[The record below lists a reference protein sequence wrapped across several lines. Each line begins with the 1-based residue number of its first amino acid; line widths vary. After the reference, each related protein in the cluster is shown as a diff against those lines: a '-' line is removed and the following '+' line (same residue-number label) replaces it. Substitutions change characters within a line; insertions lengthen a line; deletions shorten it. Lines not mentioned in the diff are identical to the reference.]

1 MLKIFSTLIGGV
13 GVFVFSVYLINK
25 SMSEELLNKS
35 DKLIKFTNT
44 PFKALLVGLF
54 SSALTQSSSAIN
66 GIAVQLADKNLLTK
80 NNRYYLVMGT
90 NVGTTITAY
99 LAVLGYI
106 DASTFF
112 LILMPIAAIILA
124 VSKNEQVVRRAFF
137 VCSFLMIFIGINV
150 ISDSVPK
157 IISKIDIT
165 PFTDGNKLKLLFL
178 STLVTAVCQSS
189 SVISLIIV
197 MLGHSGAV
205 SIDNAVF
212 LIMGANIGT
221 CATAF
226 LAAIGKSKK
235 GKEVAVFN
243 LLFNIGGVAAFS
255 FAFATGL
262 LNGFINLS
270 VSTDTKIA
278 LFHTLFNVVSIIFV
292 IPFTVEHK
300 GKKSKIKPTSQ
311 VG

>member
-1 MLKIFSTLIGGV
+1 MIKLISTLIGGV

-25 SMSEELLNKS
+25 AMSEELLGKS
-35 DKLIKFTNT
+35 DKIVKLTDT
-44 PFKALLVGLF
+44 PLKALLVGLV

-90 NVGTTITAY
+90 NVGTTVTAY

-106 DASTFF
+106 DAATFF
-112 LILMPIAAIILA
+112 LLLMPIAAIILA
-124 VSKNEQVVRRAFF
+124 ISKNDRVVRRAFF
-137 VCSFLMIFIGINV
+137 VCSFLMIFIGINI
-150 ISDSVPK
+150 ISGVVPN
-157 IISKIDIT
+157 IISKIDVT
-165 PFTDGNKLKLLFL
+165 PFTDGNKLKLLCL

-197 MLGHSGAV
+197 MLGHAGAV
-205 SIDNAVF
+205 SINNALF

-221 CATAF
+221 CATAL

-235 GKEVAVFN
+235 GKDVAIFN
-243 LLFNIGGVAAFS
+243 LLFNVGGAAVFS
-255 FAFATGL
+255 FAYATGL
-262 LNGFINLS
+262 LDGFVSLS

-278 LFHTLFNVVSIIFV
+278 IFHTLFNVVSIIFT
-292 IPFTVEHK
+292 IPFTVEYK
-300 GKKSKIKPTSQ
+300 GKKSKIKPT
-311 VG
+311 

>member
-1 MLKIFSTLIGGV
+1 MIKLISTLIGGV

-25 SMSEELLNKS
+25 AMSEELLGKS
-35 DKLIKFTNT
+35 DKIVKLTDT
-44 PFKALLVGLF
+44 PLKALLVGLV

-90 NVGTTITAY
+90 NVGTTVTAY

-106 DASTFF
+106 DAATFF
-112 LILMPIAAIILA
+112 LLLMPIAAIILA
-124 VSKNEQVVRRAFF
+124 ISKNDRVVRRAFF
-137 VCSFLMIFIGINV
+137 VCSFLMIFIGINI
-150 ISDSVPK
+150 ISGVVPN
-157 IISKIDIT
+157 IISKIDVT
-165 PFTDGNKLKLLFL
+165 PFTDGNKLKLLCL

-197 MLGHSGAV
+197 MLGHAGAV
-205 SIDNAVF
+205 SIDNALF

-235 GKEVAVFN
+235 GKDVAIFN
-243 LLFNIGGVAAFS
+243 LLFNVGGVAVFS
-255 FAFATGL
+255 FAYATRL
-262 LNGFINLS
+262 LNSFIDLS

-278 LFHTLFNVVSIIFV
+278 LFHTLFNVVSIIFT
-292 IPFTVEHK
+292 IPFTVENK
-300 GKKSKIKPTSQ
+300 VKKNKIKPT
-311 VG
+311 

>member
-1 MLKIFSTLIGGV
+1 MLKLISTLIGGV

-25 SMSEELLNKS
+25 AMSEELLSKS
-35 DKLIKFTNT
+35 DKIVKLTDT
-44 PFKALLVGLF
+44 PLKALLVGLV
-54 SSALTQSSSAIN
+54 SSMLTQSSSAIN

-90 NVGTTITAY
+90 NVGTTVTAY

-106 DASTFF
+106 DAATFF
-112 LILMPIAAIILA
+112 LILMPIAAITLA
-124 VSKNEQVVRRAFF
+124 VSKNERVVRRAFF
-137 VCSFLMIFIGINV
+137 VCSFLMIFIGINI
-150 ISDSVPK
+150 ISGVVPN

-165 PFTDGNKLKLLFL
+165 PFTDGNKLKLLLL

-205 SIDNAVF
+205 SIDNALF
-212 LIMGANIGT
+212 LIMGANVGT

-243 LLFNIGGVAAFS
+243 LLFNVGGVAVFS
-255 FAFATGL
+255 FAYATRL

-278 LFHTLFNVVSIIFV
+278 LFHTLFNVISIIFT
-292 IPFTVEHK
+292 IPFTVGYK
-300 GKKSKIKPTSQ
+300 GKKSKIKPT
-311 VG
+311 

>member
-1 MLKIFSTLIGGV
+1 MLNLISTLIGGV

-25 SMSEELLNKS
+25 AMSEELLSKS
-35 DKLIKFTNT
+35 DKIVKLTDT
-44 PFKALLVGLF
+44 PLKALLVGLV

-90 NVGTTITAY
+90 NVGTTVTAY

-106 DASTFF
+106 DSSTFF
-112 LILMPIAAIILA
+112 LILMPIAAITLA
-124 VSKNEQVVRRAFF
+124 VSKNERVVRQAFF
-137 VCSFLMIFIGINV
+137 VCSFLMIFIGINI
-150 ISDSVPK
+150 ISGVVPN
-157 IISKIDIT
+157 IISKIDVT
-165 PFTDGNKLKLLFL
+165 PFTDGNKLKLLLL
-178 STLVTAVCQSS
+178 STLVTAACQSS

-205 SIDNAVF
+205 SIDNALF

-226 LAAIGKSKK
+226 LAAVGKSKK
-235 GKEVAVFN
+235 GKEVAIFN
-243 LLFNIGGVAAFS
+243 LLFNIGGVAVFS
-255 FAFATGL
+255 FAYATRL
-262 LNGFINLS
+262 LNGFINFS

-278 LFHTLFNVVSIIFV
+278 LFHTLFNVVSIIFT
-292 IPFTVEHK
+292 IPFTVEYK
-300 GKKSKIKPTSQ
+300 GKKSKIKPT
-311 VG
+311 

>member
-1 MLKIFSTLIGGV
+1 MINLIATLIGGV

-25 SMSEELLNKS
+25 AMSEELLSKS
-35 DKLIKFTNT
+35 DKIVKLTDT
-44 PFKALLVGLF
+44 PLKALLVGLV

-90 NVGTTITAY
+90 NVGTTVTAY

-112 LILMPIAAIILA
+112 LILMPIAAITLA
-124 VSKNEQVVRRAFF
+124 VSKNERVVRRAFF
-137 VCSFLMIFIGINV
+137 VCSFLMIFIGINI
-150 ISDSVPK
+150 ISGVVPN
-157 IISKIDIT
+157 IISKIDVT
-165 PFTDGNKLKLLFL
+165 PFTDGNKLKLLLL
-178 STLVTAVCQSS
+178 STLVTATCQSS

-205 SIDNAVF
+205 SIDNALF

-226 LAAIGKSKK
+226 LAAVGKSKK
-235 GKEVAVFN
+235 GKEVAIFN
-243 LLFNIGGVAAFS
+243 LLFNIGGAAVFS
-255 FAFATGL
+255 FAYATKI

-278 LFHTLFNVVSIIFV
+278 LFHTLFNVVSIIFT
-292 IPFTVEHK
+292 IPFTVEYK
-300 GKKSKIKPTSQ
+300 DKKNKIKPT
-311 VG
+311 

>member
-1 MLKIFSTLIGGV
+1 MLKLFSTLIGGV

-25 SMSEELLNKS
+25 AMSEELLNKS
-35 DKLIKFTNT
+35 DKIVKLTDT
-44 PFKALLVGLF
+44 PLKALLVGLV

-90 NVGTTITAY
+90 NVGTTVTAY

-106 DASTFF
+106 DAATFF
-112 LILMPIAAIILA
+112 LTIMPIAAIILA
-124 VSKNEQVVRRAFF
+124 VSKNERVVRRAFF
-137 VCSFLMIFIGINV
+137 VCSFLMIFIGINI
-150 ISDSVPK
+150 ISEVVPN

-165 PFTDGNKLKLLFL
+165 SFTDGNKLKLLLL

-197 MLGHSGAV
+197 MLGHSSAV
-205 SIDNAVF
+205 SIDNALF

-226 LAAIGKSKK
+226 LAAVGKSKK
-235 GKEVAVFN
+235 GKEVAIFN
-243 LLFNIGGVAAFS
+243 LLFNVGGVVVFS
-255 FAFATGL
+255 FAYATRL
-262 LNGFINLS
+262 LNSFINLS

-278 LFHTLFNVVSIIFV
+278 LFHTLFNVISILFT
-292 IPFTVEHK
+292 IPFTVEYK
-300 GKKSKIKPTSQ
+300 QKKSKTKPT
-311 VG
+311 